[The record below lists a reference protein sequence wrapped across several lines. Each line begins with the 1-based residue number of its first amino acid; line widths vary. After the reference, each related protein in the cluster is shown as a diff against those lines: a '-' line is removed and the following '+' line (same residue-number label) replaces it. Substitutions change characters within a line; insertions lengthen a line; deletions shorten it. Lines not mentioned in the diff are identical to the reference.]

1 LPRASSAI
9 TIEAVPSGTEPI
21 TSHPQRPRNGAPVA
35 VRMLGCYGDQEPES
49 TERICNHDDDLQS
62 VSVSCGLAIGAAAD
76 AVPAGG
82 DYGEPR
88 LLVASPDDPAVAH
101 LSWPKIVTTGDGT
114 LVLAYSAGK
123 GHNIG
128 GSGPAV
134 SRSTD
139 GGATFSRPQVLI
151 RFPDDDA
158 RYRDCGNM
166 ALGIAGDGSVVL
178 LAMAYAGN
186 TQNTILGWRST
197 DDGAT
202 WTRVDTTALADNKT
216 GSVYG
221 HILQVPQVAVGKL
234 GQAPHDDQSS
244 ARPNPEA
251 SSEPVPFSHSPGK
264 DLVVFGHYRQPSRP
278 ASGIWMSVSRDHG
291 MTWEPPRVVTEKAY
305 FEPAFTLLRAGSS
318 ACCVCPAMGK
328 PGGTTRPFRTIW
340 ARLVADP
347 PVEDRDPRGT
357 AGPAAQPVHHRLA
370 HRSREAVRAAV
381 GARPAGREPRPSVP
395 VDRRCEAT
403 RLAASRRRGEHSRRG
418 GKPGRLVVS
427 LDDPA
432 GRREMDAGLLRRF
445 QPRCE
450 LDLRNG
456 LEPAAAPMK
465 SRAGEGGQQE
475 TRIFAIIVV
484 HPAEARAGGLLGNLE
499 SADQFEFA
507 FVESV

>member
-1 LPRASSAI
+1 MT
-9 TIEAVPSGTEPI
+9 TIFSLC
-21 TSHPQRPRNGAPVA
+21 
-35 VRMLGCYGDQEPES
+35 M
-49 TERICNHDDDLQS
+49 
-62 VSVSCGLAIGAAAD
+62 VSCGLVIGAAAD

-128 GSGPAV
+128 ASGPAV

-234 GQAPHDDQSS
+234 ELGPHDDQSS

-251 SSEPVPFSHSPGK
+251 SSEPVPFPHSPGK

-291 MTWEPPRVVTEKAY
+291 MTWEPPRVVTETPY
-305 FEPAFTLLRAGSS
+305 FEPAFTFTQGRFVGLLRLPSDGQARRYDEAVSDDL
-318 ACCVCPAMGK
+318 
-328 PGGTTRPFRTIW
+328 GTT
-340 ARLVADP
+340 VADP

-357 AGPAAQPVHHRLA
+357 AGPPAQPVHHRLA
-370 HRSREAVRAAV
+370 RRPFQTVRAAV
-381 GARPAGREPRPSVP
+381 GARPAGREPRPSVL
-395 VDRRCEAT
+395 VDRRCKAT
-403 RLAASRRRGEHSRRG
+403 RLAASGRRGEHSRRG

-445 QPRCE
+445 QPRIE
-450 LDLRNG
+450 FDLRNG

-475 TRIFAIIVV
+475 TCLGSSFDSGFKETANECTGRGGPSGKENGVL
-484 HPAEARAGGLLGNLE
+484 ECGGLTPL
-499 SADQFEFA
+499 SFCVSCA
-507 FVESV
+507 FSR